1 MIRLVE
7 VFGVHLLT
15 LDLRQHSA
23 RHAQAL
29 DEVFARGRG
38 LPTITPAL
46 TPDDRFDLPRR
57 ASWNRPA
64 R

>member
-23 RHAQAL
+23 RHAEAL
-29 DEVFARGRG
+29 DEIFRAAGVCPDYAG
-38 LPTITPAL
+38 LS
-46 TPDDRFDLPRR
+46 PDERFDLPGPR
-57 ASWNRPA
+57 ARGRPA
-64 R
+64 P

>member
-15 LDLRQHSA
+15 LDLRQHGA
-23 RHAQAL
+23 RHAEAL
-29 DEVFARGRG
+29 DEVLRARGASA
-38 LPTITPAL
+38 PDYAAL
-46 TPDDRFDLPRR
+46 SPDERFDLLARELE
-57 ASWNRPA
+57 RPG